1 MSNSRMHYNG
11 ALYGGENE
19 HVPKK
24 SDLMQRVHL
33 CLYSHSNTCKAQE
46 GKLPEIIRCAILR
59 TYSEPDS
66 LDLQLPTSVF
76 LG

>member
-1 MSNSRMHYNG
+1 MPR
-11 ALYGGENE
+11 
-19 HVPKK
+19 K

-33 CLYSHSNTCKAQE
+33 CLYSHSNACKAQE
-46 GKLPEIIRCAILR
+46 GKLPEVIRCETLR

-66 LDLQLPTSVF
+66 LDLQPPTSVF